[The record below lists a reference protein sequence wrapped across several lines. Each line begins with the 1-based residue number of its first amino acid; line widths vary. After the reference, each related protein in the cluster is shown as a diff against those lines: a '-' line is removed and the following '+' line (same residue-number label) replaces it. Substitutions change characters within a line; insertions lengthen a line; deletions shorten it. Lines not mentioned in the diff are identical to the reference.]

1 MLKVNHLSFSYSK
14 NNNVIDDVSFSLK
27 EGKINVL
34 LGPNGIG
41 KSTIL
46 KCVNGI
52 LKAQE
57 GEILIFD
64 KNIKE
69 YKNKELARTIA
80 YVEQS
85 PHIDN
90 LNVYETIMLGR
101 TPYMTF
107 SPSKEDKQ
115 IVNKVIEEIGLEDLL
130 HRNISSLSG
139 GERQKVMIALALA
152 SNSKILLLDEP
163 TANLDIKNALMI
175 MNLIKS
181 LIKKEKLTALISMH
195 DISLAYNYGDYFL
208 CMKDKNIKY
217 ALDKI
222 ELNSGVLQE
231 IYDVKIKL
239 EDSNISIK
247 EAIKNED

>member
-181 LIKKEKLTALISMH
+181 LTQKEKLTVLISMH